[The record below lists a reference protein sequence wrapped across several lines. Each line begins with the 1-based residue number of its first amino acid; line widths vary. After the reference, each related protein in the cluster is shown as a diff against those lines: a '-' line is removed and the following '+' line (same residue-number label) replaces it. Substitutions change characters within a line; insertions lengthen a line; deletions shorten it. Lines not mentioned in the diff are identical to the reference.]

1 MNFFKHY
8 KNSYLSYFLMYFFF
22 FFCLAFFSG
31 FISVYLMD
39 QGYSASQVSFVV
51 SCSYVLS
58 VIVQPFIGKLND
70 QHESRYVNSILL
82 LIAGVSGIIFIF
94 LKNIYLI
101 AFVYSLVLAIT
112 NGTNPIIERMAILS
126 RFKYGSI
133 RVWATIGYAVAT
145 MISGFLY
152 KNIGPYSLYV
162 FFAIGEL
169 LCVIGILGTHSI
181 LPPVEKTK
189 EKISMTSVFK
199 IKHIP
204 FYLIIVCL
212 FYGITNVHHL
222 YLPAMLKQNGLPINN
237 VSTVIF
243 FSTLSEVPVILL
255 SRFYMNCF
263 SNKQLL
269 MSVFV
274 LLFVQF
280 FTFSFISSLIIQIII
295 VFLTKTVATMAF
307 VMINLRIIS
316 TIVDNARQNTA
327 LSLVSACKSF
337 SSILFQMFAGY
348 LIDFTGYQMFYFVL
362 FICSVVGMIL
372 VFFFKVPTNKELKV
386 FH

>member
-1 MNFFKHY
+1 MRFLKHY
-8 KNSYLSYFLMYFFF
+8 HDSYLSYFLMYFFF
-22 FFCLAFFSG
+22 FFSLAFFSG

-51 SCSYVLS
+51 SCSYILS

-70 QHESRYVNSILL
+70 QYESRYVNSILL
-82 LIAGVSGIIFIF
+82 LIAGVFGVIFIF

-101 AFVYSLVLAIT
+101 AFAYSLVLAIT

-133 RVWATIGYAVAT
+133 RVWASIGYAIAT
-145 MISGFLY
+145 IISGFIY
-152 KNIGPYSLYV
+152 KNIGPYSLYIV
-162 FFAIGEL
+162 FALGEL

-181 LPPVEKTK
+181 LPPIEKTE
-189 EKISMTSVFK
+189 EKISMTSIFK

-212 FYGITNVHHL
+212 FYGVTNVHHL
-222 YLPAMLKQNGLPINN
+222 YLPAMLKQSGLPINY

-243 FSTLSEVPVILL
+243 MSTLSEVPVILL
-255 SRFYMNCF
+255 SRFYMNSF
-263 SNKQLL
+263 TNKQLL
-269 MSVFV
+269 MSCFIF
-274 LLFVQF
+274 LFIQF
-280 FTFSFISSLIIQIII
+280 FTFSFIPSLIVQVII

-307 VMINLRIIS
+307 VMINLKIIS
-316 TIVDNARQNTA
+316 TIVDHARQNSA
-327 LSLVSACKSF
+327 LSFVSACKSF
-337 SSILFQMFAGY
+337 SSILFQMLAGY
-348 LIDFTGYQMFYFVL
+348 LIDFTGYHVFYVVL

-372 VFFFKVPTNKELKV
+372 VFFFEVPTNKELRV

>member
-145 MISGFLY
+145 IIAGSLY

-181 LPPVEKTK
+181 LPPVEKIE
-189 EKISMTSVFK
+189 EKVSMVSVFK

-204 FYLIIVCL
+204 YYLIIVCL

-362 FICSVVGMIL
+362 FICSVIGMVL
-372 VFFFKVPTNKELKV
+372 VFFFKVPTNKDLKV

>member
-133 RVWATIGYAVAT
+133 RVWASIGYAIAT
-145 MISGFLY
+145 IISGFIY
-152 KNIGPYSLYV
+152 KNIGPYSLYI
-162 FFAIGEL
+162 FFALGEL

-181 LPPVEKTK
+181 LPPVEKTNQ
-189 EKISMTSVFK
+189 KISMTSVLK

-212 FYGITNVHHL
+212 FYGDTNVHHL
-222 YLPAMLKQNGLPINN
+222 YLPAMLKQSGLPINY

-243 FSTLSEVPVILL
+243 MSTLSEVPVILL
-255 SRFYMNCF
+255 SRFYMNSF
-263 SNKQLL
+263 TNKQLL
-269 MSVFV
+269 MSCFIF
-274 LLFVQF
+274 LFIQF
-280 FTFSFISSLIIQIII
+280 FTFSFIPSLIVQVII

-307 VMINLRIIS
+307 VMINLKIIS
-316 TIVDNARQNTA
+316 TIVDHARQNSA
-327 LSLVSACKSF
+327 LSFVSACKSF
-337 SSILFQMFAGY
+337 SSILFQTLAGS

-362 FICSVVGMIL
+362 FICSIIGMIL
-372 VFFFKVPTNKELKV
+372 VFFFKVPTNKDLKV

>member
-39 QGYSASQVSFVV
+39 QGYSASKVSFVV
-51 SCSYVLS
+51 SCSFILS

-70 QHESRYVNSILL
+70 QYESRYVNSILL

-101 AFVYSLVLAIT
+101 ALVYSLVLAIT
-112 NGTNPIIERMAILS
+112 NGTNPIIERMAVLS

-181 LPPVEKTK
+181 LPPVEKIE
-189 EKISMTSVFK
+189 EKVSMVSVFK

-204 FYLIIVCL
+204 YYLIIVCL

-337 SSILFQMFAGY
+337 SSILFQMLAGY

-372 VFFFKVPTNKELKV
+372 VFFFKVPTNKDLKV

>member
-1 MNFFKHY
+1 MRFLKYYHD
-8 KNSYLSYFLMYFFF
+8 SYLSYFLMYFFF
-22 FFCLAFFSG
+22 FFSLAFFSG

-51 SCSYVLS
+51 SCSYILS

-70 QHESRYVNSILL
+70 QYESRYVNSILL
-82 LIAGVSGIIFIF
+82 LAAGMLGIIFIF

-101 AFVYSLVLAIT
+101 TVAYSLVLAIT

-145 MISGFLY
+145 IIAGLIY
-152 KNIGPYSLYV
+152 KNIGPYSLYI

-181 LPPVEKTK
+181 LPPIEKIV

-212 FYGITNVHHL
+212 FYGVTNVHHL
-222 YLPAMLKQNGLPINN
+222 YLPAMLKQSGLPINY
-237 VSTVIF
+237 VSNVIF
-243 FSTLSEVPVILL
+243 VSTLSEVPVILL
-255 SRFYMNCF
+255 SRFYMNR
-263 SNKQLL
+263 
-269 MSVFV
+269 
-274 LLFVQF
+274 
-280 FTFSFISSLIIQIII
+280 FTNSSSF
-295 VFLTKTVATMAF
+295 A
-307 VMINLRIIS
+307 N
-316 TIVDNARQNTA
+316 
-327 LSLVSACKSF
+327 
-337 SSILFQMFAGY
+337 GW
-348 LIDFTGYQMFYFVL
+348 
-362 FICSVVGMIL
+362 
-372 VFFFKVPTNKELKV
+372 
-386 FH
+386 

>member
-145 MISGFLY
+145 IIAGSLY

-181 LPPVEKTK
+181 LPPVEKIE
-189 EKISMTSVFK
+189 EKVSMVSVFK

-204 FYLIIVCL
+204 YYLIIVCL

-222 YLPAMLKQNGLPINN
+222 YSPAMLKQNGLPINN

-362 FICSVVGMIL
+362 FICSVIGMVL
-372 VFFFKVPTNKELKV
+372 VFFFKVPTNKDLKV